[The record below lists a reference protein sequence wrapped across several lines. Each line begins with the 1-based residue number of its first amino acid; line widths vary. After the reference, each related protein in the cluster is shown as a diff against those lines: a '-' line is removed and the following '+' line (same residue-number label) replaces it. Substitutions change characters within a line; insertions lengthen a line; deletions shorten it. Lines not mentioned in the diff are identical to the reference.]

1 MNGWKRLAPLA
12 IALLTP
18 DAAQSER
25 LFLAGAELANTA
37 YYGYAGLVLPG
48 PGHSGERGW
57 LQRYWIDAFGYE
69 YDGAPGR
76 VEAEAYGLE
85 ASLGYSSSSE
95 RGWASAWV
103 GLRYTDTDLSPD
115 DPTAT
120 ARGSQTGFKF
130 QLDGERRFADTWR
143 VGGIASY
150 STQQNG
156 YWARGRLLRSMGSGS
171 ALGAEIVAGGN
182 DEADYQS
189 VGAVFE
195 HRPDGGSWS
204 LAVKLGYRFQDE
216 DDSVYGGLEL
226 GRSF

>member
-1 MNGWKRLAPLA
+1 MNGWKLLAPLA

-18 DAAQSER
+18 AAAQSER
-25 LFLAGAELANTA
+25 LFLAGAELADTA

-48 PGHSGERGW
+48 PGGSGERGW

-69 YDGAPGR
+69 YDAGPGR

-85 ASLGYSSSSE
+85 ASLGYGSSSE

-130 QLDGERRFADTWR
+130 QLDGERLAEAAARLDAGHDPSAAPAHRRARLDLAANHGREPRPTCAR
-143 VGGIASY
+143 VM
-150 STQQNG
+150 
-156 YWARGRLLRSMGSGS
+156 AREESHFRRQLNART
-171 ALGAEIVAGGN
+171 
-182 DEADYQS
+182 
-189 VGAVFE
+189 
-195 HRPDGGSWS
+195 PP
-204 LAVKLGYRFQDE
+204 
-216 DDSVYGGLEL
+216 
-226 GRSF
+226 